1 MPGTTASEALDAQI
15 RSETAACGG
24 VLPFIRFMEL
34 ALYAPGL
41 GYYERGRDAVGRCG
55 DFYTSASVGPVF
67 GELLAFRFARWQAE
81 DGGPAGDSFQVVE
94 AGAHEG
100 RLARDILG
108 WLRRWRPALSDK
120 VRYTISEPS
129 PVRRAWQAETL
140 AGFSGQVDWISDIRE
155 ARSGRG
161 GVRGVIFAN
170 ELLDAF
176 AVHRLGW
183 DAASGR
189 WSEWGVEPADGGF
202 RWARI
207 ASGKSAVPEDAW
219 PRLPQGLLD
228 ALPDGFTTEVCPAA
242 SAWWRE
248 AVDALD
254 QGRLLTFDYGLR
266 AEEFFLPQ
274 RAEGTLR
281 GYQRHR
287 SAADVLADPGG
298 QDLTAQVDFSAL
310 IAAGELSGATT
321 ECFTSQR
328 RWLTEAM
335 AETLAPEAGFAA
347 WDAPRV
353 RQFQTLTHP
362 EHLGRAFSVLCQRKA
377 REPVSR

>member
-1 MPGTTASEALDAQI
+1 MVGTAASEALSARI
-15 RSETAACGG
+15 RSEAAACGG
-24 VLPFIRFMEL
+24 VLPFVRFMEL

-41 GYYERGRDAVGRCG
+41 GYYERGRAAVGHGG

-81 DGGPAGDSFQVVE
+81 GGDRADDTFQIIE
-94 AGAHEG
+94 AGAHDG

-140 AGFSGQVDWISDIRE
+140 AEFSGQVDWISDIRE
-155 ARSGRG
+155 ARSSRG

-183 DAASGR
+183 DAATGH
-189 WSEWGVEPADGGF
+189 WFEWGVEPAGEGF
-202 RWARI
+202 RWARV
-207 ASGKSAVPEDAW
+207 APGSSAVPQDSW
-219 PRLPQGLLD
+219 PRLPGGLLG

-242 SAWWRE
+242 SAWWHD
-248 AVDALD
+248 AMDALD

-266 AEEFFLPQ
+266 AEEFFLPR
-274 RAEGTLR
+274 RAGGTLR

-287 SAADVLADPGG
+287 SAVDLLAAPGG

-310 IAAGELSGATT
+310 IAVGEQSGATT

-328 RWLTEAM
+328 RWLTGAM
-335 AETLAPEAGFAA
+335 AETLAPDAGFAP

-362 EHLGRAFSVLCQRKA
+362 EHLGRAFSVLCQRKSS
-377 REPVSR
+377 EPVGQ

>member
-1 MPGTTASEALDAQI
+1 MAGTAASEALGAQI
-15 RSETAACGG
+15 RSEAAACGG
-24 VLPFIRFMEL
+24 VLPFVRFMEL

-41 GYYERGRDAVGRCG
+41 GYYERGRAVVGRGG

-81 DGGPAGDSFQVVE
+81 DDGPAGGASQIIE
-94 AGAHEG
+94 AGAHDG
-100 RLARDILG
+100 RLARDILA
-108 WLRRWRPALSDK
+108 WLRIWRPALAGRI
-120 VRYTISEPS
+120 RYTLCEPS
-129 PVRRAWQAETL
+129 SVRRAWQAETL

-161 GVRGVIFAN
+161 GIRGVVFAN

-189 WSEWGVEPADGGF
+189 WFEWGVEPVDEGF
-202 RWARI
+202 RWARV
-207 ASGKSAVPEDAW
+207 ASGKSAVPEAAW
-219 PRLPQGLLD
+219 PRLPGGLLG

-242 SAWWRE
+242 SAWWRD
-248 AVDALD
+248 ATDALD

-266 AEEFFLPQ
+266 VEEFFLPQ
-274 RAEGTLR
+274 RAGGTLR

-287 SAADVLADPGG
+287 SATDLLAGPGD
-298 QDLTAQVDFSAL
+298 QDLTSQVDFSAL
-310 IAAGELSGATT
+310 VAVGEQSGATT
-321 ECFTSQR
+321 ECFTTQR

-335 AETLAPEAGFAA
+335 AETLAPDAGFAA
-347 WDAPRV
+347 WDASRV

-362 EHLGRAFSVLCQRKA
+362 EHLGRAFSVLCQRK
-377 REPVSR
+377 RVSQ